1 MAEIQDTTSTGDLV
15 AAARA
20 GDQAAFAALIRRHY
34 PMVHAMCARVL
45 GDDDQ
50 ARDITQEAAVTAMLG
65 LNRLRHDDRFGAWMA
80 GIGLNLCRRLLRDR
94 DWAVFSLDALLDRRV
109 IGEPAAKGHGPAEAV
124 EAAEIARR
132 VRAAVHALPAGQRQ
146 AAEAY
151 YLSNLTQAEAAGHLG
166 IPASAV
172 KTRLHKARAAL
183 RSSLSD
189 YMPERH
195 AMTTAPGHM
204 VPMTITGVVHR
215 DTETPTQPSFFIML
229 TEIGGDRRMWIGVGN
244 AEATALAMSLSG
256 TEQPRPMTYQFSAA
270 LLAASGGRL
279 REVHITR
286 LTDDVFFAQAVLANG
301 AAVDAR
307 PSDALNLAAVSNAP
321 VYAAEELLEP
331 HARAPAPTGT
341 ASTVTMSVCG
351 TAPNDPGPAHQPP
364 EPEPPDAST
373 PAGPAN

>member
-1 MAEIQDTTSTGDLV
+1 MAEIRDTTGTGDLV

-20 GDQAAFAALIRRHY
+20 GDQTAFAALIRRHY

-50 ARDITQEAAVTAMLG
+50 ARDITQEAAVTAMVG
-65 LNRLRHDDRFGAWMA
+65 LNRLRHDDQFGAWMA

-109 IGEPAAKGHGPAEAV
+109 IGEPAATGHGPADAV

-146 AAEAY
+146 AAQAY
-151 YLSNLTQAEAAGHLG
+151 YLSGLTQAEAAGHLG

-189 YMPERH
+189 YRPERH
-195 AMTTAPGHM
+195 TMTTEPGRM
-204 VPMTITGVVHR
+204 IPMTITGVVHR
-215 DTETPTQPSFFIML
+215 NTETPAQPSLYITL
-229 TEIGGDRRMWIGVGN
+229 TETGGDRRMWIGVGT
-244 AEATALAMSLSG
+244 AEATALALSLSG
-256 TEQPRPMTYQFSAA
+256 TEQPRPMTYQFAAA

-286 LTDDVFFAQAVLANG
+286 LTNDVFFAQAVVANG

-307 PSDALNLAAVSNAP
+307 PSDALNLAAVSNVP
-321 VYAAEELLEP
+321 VYAAEGLLEP
-331 HARAPAPTGT
+331 HARAPGPVGA
-341 ASTVTMSVCG
+341 ASTVTVTVRH
-351 TAPNDPGPAHQPP
+351 TAPDDPGPACQPP
-364 EPEPPDAST
+364 EPGPPDT
-373 PAGPAN
+373 